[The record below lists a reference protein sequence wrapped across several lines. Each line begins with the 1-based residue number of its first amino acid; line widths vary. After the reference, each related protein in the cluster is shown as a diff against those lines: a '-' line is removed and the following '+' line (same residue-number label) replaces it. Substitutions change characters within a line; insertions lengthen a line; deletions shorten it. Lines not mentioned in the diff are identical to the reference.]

1 MDIIYVGHLLVAKV
15 VKKLLILLLLLLRD
29 ISSGHTEVVL
39 ATELS

>member
-15 VKKLLILLLLLLRD
+15 VKKLLFLLLRD
-29 ISSGHTEVVL
+29 ISHAEVVL